1 MKLAIPVKM
10 NRENPPVAPLFGK
23 AKWFA
28 IVDGDNIEIVPN
40 NQHGGRAVI
49 EWLYSMGVEA
59 LLIQEMGIVPYEM
72 IKELG
77 TMAVYHVGFERILL
91 DEVLEKFKRDELE
104 LLDDTN
110 IDKILKHHER
120 KHKKRGAH

>member
-1 MKLAIPVKM
+1 MKLAIPVKLK
-10 NRENPPVAPLFGK
+10 RENPPIAPLFGK

-28 IVDGDNIEIVPN
+28 IVDGDSIDIIQNT
-40 NQHGGRAVI
+40 QQGGRAVI
-49 EWLYSMGVEA
+49 EWLYRMGVEV
-59 LLIQEMGIVPYEM
+59 LLIQEIGIAPYEM

-77 TMAVYHVGFERILL
+77 TMGIYYVGSERILL
-91 DEVLEKFKRDELE
+91 NSALEKFKRDELE

-120 KHKKRGAH
+120 RHRHRVN

>member
-1 MKLAIPVKM
+1 MKLAIPVKL
-10 NRENPPVAPLFGK
+10 NRDNPPIAPLFGK

-77 TMAVYHVGFERILL
+77 TMTVYHVGFDRILL
-91 DEVLEKFKRDELE
+91 NEALEKFKRDELE

-120 KHKKRGAH
+120 KHRNRGH